1 MLTAAS
7 REYEPVAKLSGAE
20 SELIVRDAAAWHA
33 WLAQHHAEQ
42 DGVWLVLAKKGTV
55 HPTSLTYDD
64 ALEEALCHGWID
76 GQVKRR
82 DDTTY
87 KQRFTPRR
95 KRSPWSK
102 RNVDIAERLVEEGRM
117 HASGIAEM
125 ERAKSDG
132 RWEAAYAG
140 PATIEVP
147 DDLAKA
153 LAANPDAQAMFE
165 RLTKQNRYAVLYRV
179 TTARRAETRE
189 RRIGEFVAMLARGET
204 PYPQKRRSD
213 V

>member
-1 MLTAAS
+1 VD
-7 REYEPVAKLSGAE
+7 VARRSDAE
-20 SELIVRDAAAWHA
+20 SELIVRDAAAWHT

-42 DGVWLVLAKKGTV
+42 DGVWLVLAKKGTT

-153 LAANPDAQAMFE
+153 LAASPKAQAMFDV
-165 RLTKQNRYAVLYRV
+165 LTKQNRYAVLYRV
-179 TTARRAETRE
+179 TTAKRQDTRQ
-189 RRIGEFVAMLARGET
+189 RRIDDFVEMLARGET
-204 PYPQKRRSD
+204 PHPQKRS

>member
-1 MLTAAS
+1 MEERS
-7 REYEPVAKLSGAE
+7 RAE

-33 WLAQHHAEQ
+33 WLEQHHAEQ

-55 HPTSLTYDD
+55 DPTSLTYDD

-102 RNVDIAERLVEEGRM
+102 RNVDMAERLFEEGRM

-153 LAANPDAQAMFE
+153 LAASPKAQAMFDV
-165 RLTKQNRYAVLYRV
+165 LTKQNRYAVLYRV
-179 TTARRAETRE
+179 TTAKRQDTRQ
-189 RRIGEFVAMLARGET
+189 RRINDFVEMLARGET
-204 PYPQKRRSD
+204 PYPQKRRPD

>member
-1 MLTAAS
+1 
-7 REYEPVAKLSGAE
+7 
-20 SELIVRDAAAWHA
+20 LIVRDAAAWHA
-33 WLAQHHAEQ
+33 WLAQHHTEQ

-55 HPTSLTYDD
+55 RPTNLTYDD
-64 ALEEALCHGWID
+64 ALTEALCHGWID

-102 RNVDIAERLVEEGRM
+102 RNVDIAERLFEEGRM

-153 LAANPDAQAMFE
+153 LAASPKAQAMFDV
-165 RLTKQNRYAVLYRV
+165 LTKQNRYAVLYRV
-179 TTARRAETRE
+179 ATAKRQDTRQ
-189 RRIGEFVAMLARGET
+189 RRIKAFVEMLARGET
-204 PYPQKRRSD
+204 PYPQRRNVSKGL
-213 V
+213 